1 MIRPALR
8 LNQISLCSLHT
19 AAKTDGKKNQMISL
33 SAKRGQLTKVVRD
46 VRISLMKRQK
56 RTESKE
62 QIIAEHPNGLQWS
75 NFCDFE
81 KLSRPKR
88 A

>member
-1 MIRPALR
+1 MVIFL
-8 LNQISLCSLHT
+8 
-19 AAKTDGKKNQMISL
+19 AKTE
-33 SAKRGQLTKVVRD
+33 QLTKVVRD